1 MADHIKRNFA
11 PQLVGLGGTGADVIA
26 SMMRNK
32 KVILPLLAADG
43 VRVSCLA
50 LDVANAQIDNL
61 QAAYEEL
68 KAEMQIRNIPGEKIF
83 LAAKSVKFPT
93 PEVMF
98 DFVRDY
104 PTHMA
109 RDGALAPTDYKP
121 WLSSVMEIP
130 PLAGGVGRKRALAKA
145 IYGLNYHVLRLISD
159 GITSFKEHVISS
171 TVQPI
176 VFVIYGMGGGSGS
189 GLAVDFVR
197 HLRKS
202 LGSGIPIIGITIL
215 PCQGDD
221 PPAKGVSAYASLL
234 ENGLLADKGLN
245 ATISA
250 KFGSTFENP
259 FNGFFVMPLSPAY
272 GQGKGLLYA
281 QSIVDEAITDI
292 LLNCLNFDPADLLAH
307 IGTNVDLEGRWIH
320 TLSTISISY
329 PVQEQIDLTKVYLQ
343 RLDKM
348 REIKKEKKEIVGGS
362 SITGI
367 GGVRKLLDSCRSEL
381 NDIYRN
387 WLIAHERFDKTKFS
401 EALHNMIYEDR
412 SVETDFVVYL
422 KSTNESIRS
431 HLDELYLSV
440 KAIGLD
446 APEGTLEAR
455 IRKFLT
461 EFYDLAIEI
470 SQKPEA
476 FESRVPEI
484 LSSLPEDLLTA
495 QQLAP
500 RQVQLVWDVM
510 DFATLILD
518 YTAALKNYLEIR
530 KLADRLIRLLE
541 ASEKNDLRERMVA
554 SIRKIASPELV
565 VLFSF
570 VSSMLCPLTA
580 ELKNMDEYLTNCR
593 RMKRML
599 MEEDKDAESV
609 SRSIEEQIISADAEK
624 ERIERELQH
633 TRPFFTSTTKKRLLE
648 RKLNEVEQCIQ
659 TITDD
664 MERTQSEL
672 ERLKTKIREYSNI
685 EKKFQTNSEYRRMVA
700 EAIELTGRYQKKQ
713 TELVRDRGFYDRTG
727 ELTEH
732 ERLKIMQRIL
742 KGDETALSRESILK
756 EILDWDHLRRYLV
769 SVINMFRLPD
779 TLGLTGDYR
788 SDFLWFTA
796 VAPPGI
802 WNKELEQDV
811 TAALSGYVKEDVSR
825 TVYIRQIESDDPWRV
840 RFLLIAAKATAKQL
854 GTYRDMKQAYEAA
867 TPGERLMAH
876 SFLLEY
882 GIQLNN
888 ENPDTL
894 PVELNILRPTKEREI
909 KYQPKYRVG
918 NQTR

>member
-1 MADHIKRNFA
+1 MVDQIKRNFA

-26 SMMRNK
+26 SLMRNK
-32 KVILPLLAADG
+32 KLVLPLLNTDG
-43 VRVSCLA
+43 VRLSCLA

-61 QAAYEEL
+61 QSAYEEL
-68 KAEMQIRNIPGEKIF
+68 KTELRLRNIPVEKIF

-98 DFVRDY
+98 DFVHDY
-104 PTHMA
+104 PTYMA
-109 RDGALAPTDYKP
+109 REGTTAPADYKP
-121 WLSSVMEIP
+121 WLSSVIEIP

-159 GITSFKEHVISS
+159 GITSFKEHVVSS

-197 HLRKS
+197 HLRRS
-202 LGSGIPIIGITIL
+202 LGSGIPIIGITVL

-234 ENGLLADKGLN
+234 ESGLLADKGAN
-245 ATISA
+245 FEVAK
-250 KFGSTFENP
+250 KFGTAFENP

-281 QSIVDEAITDI
+281 QKIIDEAVTDI
-292 LLNCLNFDPADLLAH
+292 LLKCLNFDPADLLAH
-307 IGTNVDLEGRWIH
+307 IGTNVDLEGKWVH

-329 PVQEQIDLTKVYLQ
+329 PVQEQIDLTKVYLS

-348 REIKKEKKEIVGGS
+348 RELKKEKKEICGGS
-362 SITGI
+362 NITGI
-367 GGVRKLLDSCRSEL
+367 GGVRRLLDACRSEL
-381 NDIYRN
+381 ADIYRG
-387 WLIAHERFDKTKFS
+387 WLIAHERYDMTKFS
-401 EALHNMIYEDR
+401 ETVHNLVYEDR
-412 SVETDFVVYL
+412 SVDTDFIVYL
-422 KSTNESIRS
+422 KSVNESIRS

-440 KAIGLD
+440 RAIGLD

-455 IRKFLT
+455 IRKFLI
-461 EFYDLAIEI
+461 EFYDLAVEV

-518 YTAALKNYLEIR
+518 YMAALRNYLEIR

-541 ASEKNDLRERMVA
+541 TSEKTEIREKAIAR
-554 SIRKIASPELV
+554 IRKISSPELV

-570 VSSMLCPLTA
+570 VSSMLCPLTT

-593 RMKRML
+593 RMKRL
-599 MEEDKDAESV
+599 LTDEERAVENG
-609 SRSIEEQIISADAEK
+609 RNAIEEQNISAIAEK
-624 ERIERELQH
+624 QRVERDLQR
-633 TRPFFTSTTKKRLLE
+633 TRPLFTSAGKKRFLE
-648 RKLNEVEQCIQ
+648 KKLNEADQCIQ
-659 TITDD
+659 MLADD
-664 MERTQSEL
+664 SERTQSEL
-672 ERLKTKIREYSNI
+672 ERVKGKIREYASI
-685 EKKFQTNSEYRRMVA
+685 EKKFQTNSEYRRLVA
-700 EAIELTGRYQKKQ
+700 EAIELTNRYHDQQ
-713 TELVRDRGFYDRTG
+713 TELVKDRGFYDRTG

-742 KGDETALSRESILK
+742 KGDETALSHENILK

-769 SVINMFRLPD
+769 SVVNMFRLPD

-802 WNKELEQDV
+802 WNKDLEQDV
-811 TAALSGYVKEDVSR
+811 TTALSGYVREDVSR
-825 TVYIRQIESDDPWRV
+825 TIYVRQVESDDPWKV
-840 RFLLIAAKATAKQL
+840 RFLLIAAKATPKQL
-854 GTYRDMKQAYEAA
+854 SPYRDMRQSYDAA
-867 TPGERLMAH
+867 TPGERMMAH

-882 GIQLNN
+882 GVQLNDDD
-888 ENPDTL
+888 PAIL
-894 PVELNILRPTKEREI
+894 PVELNILRPAEKSQQYSVSKT
-909 KYQPKYRVG
+909 
-918 NQTR
+918 TR